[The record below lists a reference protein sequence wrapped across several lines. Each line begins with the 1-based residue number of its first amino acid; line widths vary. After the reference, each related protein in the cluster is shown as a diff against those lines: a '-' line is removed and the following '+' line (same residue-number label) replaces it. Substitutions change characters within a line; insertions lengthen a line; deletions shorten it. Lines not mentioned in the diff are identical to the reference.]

1 MTKKELIARVSIE
14 TGMSKVSVKRVIES
28 VSEALISEL
37 CETGKFVIHGVG
49 RFNVKHRSARNV
61 RNPQNGDPI
70 RVPARKVATFSE
82 SKNIKDRLN
91 GGGNAEY

>member
-1 MTKKELIARVSIE
+1 MTKEELITHVSIE
-14 TGMSKVSVKRVIES
+14 TGMSKAGVKRVIES

-49 RFNVKHRSARNV
+49 RFHVKQRAARTM

-70 RVPARKVATFSE
+70 EVSARKAVTFSA
-82 SKNIKDRLN
+82 SKSVKDRLN
-91 GGGNAEY
+91 GGGNAES